1 MVNKSAPHR
10 TTRQLND
17 VIKSHFTKINKDSKF
32 LDSLAVD
39 DKSLYVSLV
48 LKTIPNAIAIDVSH
62 HLDLSLAMRQANE
75 RLDTYNKQTIDH
87 LPGANL
93 AASSLQLNNQNAE
106 TLENI
111 TTIIVADEN
120 KIDEVI

>member
-1 MVNKSAPHR
+1 V
-10 TTRQLND
+10 
-17 VIKSHFTKINKDSKF
+17 
-32 LDSLAVD
+32 
-39 DKSLYVSLV
+39 
-48 LKTIPNAIAIDVSH
+48 AIDVSH

-75 RLDTYNKQTIDH
+75 RLDTYNNQTIDH

-120 KIDEVI
+120 KSDEVI